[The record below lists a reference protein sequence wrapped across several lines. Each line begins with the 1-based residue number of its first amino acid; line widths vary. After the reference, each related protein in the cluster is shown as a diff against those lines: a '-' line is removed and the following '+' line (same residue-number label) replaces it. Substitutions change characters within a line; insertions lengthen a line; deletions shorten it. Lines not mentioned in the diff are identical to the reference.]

1 MTSETQ
7 QTAPA
12 GAAPG
17 APERVP
23 DGFDDYAG
31 EYHVHVPHKVGL
43 PPLRPYVRLLWE
55 RREFARE
62 LSRTQLRAQ
71 HYNTVFGQ
79 LWLVINPLML
89 ALVYFVLID
98 ILRSGSRGAEFFGHL
113 LGALFVFYFIHG
125 CLSQGVKSV
134 VSGGRLIL
142 NTAFPRVLLPLAA
155 VLTALRRFL
164 PTLGIYV
171 IVHLATGLPV
181 TATLLWLPVILAIFT
196 VLGAGLAML
205 AAAAQVYFRDL
216 RNFLPYA
223 LRLWLY
229 ASPVLYHAHE
239 VPDRYDVILSINPLG
254 PLLTAW
260 SDILTAGQSPS
271 AETLGLGL
279 VWAVAVFI
287 AGALFFISRE
297 REFAVRL

>member
-1 MTSETQ
+1 MTSQTQ
-7 QTAPA
+7 QS
-12 GAAPG
+12 AAPG
-17 APERVP
+17 GAPDEPERVP
-23 DGFDDYAG
+23 AGFDDYAG

-43 PPLRPYVRLLWE
+43 PPLGPYVRMLWK

-62 LSRTQLRAQ
+62 LSRMQLRSQ

-113 LGALFVFYFIHG
+113 LGALFVFYFVHG

-155 VLTALRRFL
+155 VTTAFKRFL
-164 PTLGIYV
+164 PTIPIYA
-171 IVHLATGLPV
+171 IVHVATGLPI
-181 TATLLWLPVILAIFT
+181 TPELLWLPVILVIFT

-229 ASPVLYHAHE
+229 ASPVLYYAHE
-239 VPDRYDVILSINPLG
+239 VPDRYDAILAINPLG
-254 PLLTAW
+254 PALTAW
-260 SDILTAGQSPS
+260 SDVLTAGQSPS
-271 AETLGLGL
+271 AETLLLGV
-279 VWAVAVFI
+279 VWASVIFV
-287 AGALFFISRE
+287 AGALFFVSRE